1 MEGQGPGRPGVALA
15 GPLRQ
20 APREDGPSQGCGVLR
35 FAIELLPSL
44 LLGLLLGRRWPS
56 LPARLAPPLMHWGVP
71 VSMVGLLLR
80 SGFSPNL
87 LASALLAA
95 LASGGGLLLIRT
107 MPPLRRRLPSGTLQ
121 LGSVVGNTA
130 YWGLPAALALL
141 PPAALPHVISYDLVG
156 TLVTWSVG
164 PLLVEG
170 IAARPRPLLAALVE
184 SPASRGLAV
193 ALVLQLTPWHDPLAT
208 LLWVPARVV
217 LLLALT
223 LVGMRLARIFRPMGL
238 DTAPEP
244 GLVLALALKLTLLPA
259 LLLAICAL
267 LPLPEAVGDAVVLQA
282 AAPTAI
288 SVLLIGEAAEA
299 RGRPGEAAPAAALVL
314 WGTGMALVTV
324 PLWGALLRWLPP
336 G

>member
-1 MEGQGPGRPGVALA
+1 V
-15 GPLRQ
+15 
-20 APREDGPSQGCGVLR
+20 VR
-35 FAIELLPSL
+35 FAIELLPCL
-44 LLGLLLGRRWPS
+44 LLGLLLGHRWPA

-71 VSMVGLLLR
+71 VSVVGLLLR
-80 SGFSPNL
+80 SGLSRDL

-95 LASGGGLLLIRT
+95 VASGGGLLLIRLV
-107 MPPLRRRLPSGTLQ
+107 PPLRRRLNRGTLQ

-170 IAARPRPLLAALVE
+170 IAARPRPVLVALLA
-184 SPASRGLAV
+184 SPASRGLAL
-193 ALVLQLTPWHDPLAT
+193 ALLLQLTPWREPLAS
-208 LLWVPARVV
+208 LLWFPARLV

-223 LVGMRLARIFRPMGL
+223 LVGMRLARMIAPTAPKG
-238 DTAPEP
+238 APEP
-244 GLVLALALKLTLLPA
+244 ALALALALKLALLPA
-259 LLLAICAL
+259 LLLAFSAL
-267 LPLPEAVGDAVVLQA
+267 LPLPQVVGDAVVLQA

-288 SVLLIGEAAEA
+288 SVLLIGEAAES
-299 RGRPGEAAPAAALVL
+299 RGHQGEAAPAASLVL
-314 WGTGMALVTV
+314 WSTGIGLISV
-324 PLWGALLRWLPP
+324 PLWGALLQGLPP

>member
-1 MEGQGPGRPGVALA
+1 VPQ
-15 GPLRQ
+15 Q
-20 APREDGPSQGCGVLR
+20 DGGFRGCGVVR
-35 FAIELLPSL
+35 FAIELLPCL

-56 LPARLAPPLMHWGVP
+56 LPARLAPPLTRWGVP

-80 SGFSPNL
+80 SGLSRDL

-95 LASGGGLLLIRT
+95 LASGGGLLLIRLL
-107 MPPLRRRLPSGTLQ
+107 PPLRRRLPVGTLQ

-141 PPAALPHVISYDLVG
+141 PPPALPHVISYDLVG

-170 IAARPRPLLAALVE
+170 IAARPRPVLGALLE
-184 SPASRGLAV
+184 SPASRGLAL
-193 ALVLQLTPWHDPLAT
+193 ALLLQLTPWRETLAGV
-208 LLWVPARVV
+208 LWIPARAV

-223 LVGMRLARIFRPMGL
+223 LVGMRLARMLSPRAPAQ
-238 DTAPEP
+238 APEP
-244 GLVLALALKLTLLPA
+244 ALALALALKLALLPA
-259 LLLAICAL
+259 LLLVVCAL

-288 SVLLIGEAAEA
+288 SVLLIGEAAA
-299 RGRPGEAAPAAALVL
+299 AHGRPGEGAPAAALVL
-314 WGTGMALVTV
+314 WSTGIALVSV
-324 PLWGALLRWLPP
+324 PLWGGLLRWLPP